1 MKGKIFIL
9 SGTRLS
15 SISLKNNVTNL
26 FMVYV
31 FYQQLWDTAT
41 VINLSALLLMLIINF
56 SEFFWIPEND
66 IKLNLIKIE
75 VAE

>member
-15 SISLKNNVTNL
+15 SINLKNNVTNL

-31 FYQQLWDTAT
+31 FYLQLWDTAT

-56 SEFFWIPEND
+56 SEFFWIPENN
-66 IKLNLIKIE
+66 IKLNLIKME

>member
-15 SISLKNNVTNL
+15 SINLKNNVTNL

-31 FYQQLWDTAT
+31 FYLQLWDTAT

-66 IKLNLIKIE
+66 IKLNLIKME